1 VKVVILE
8 EGADLDALS
17 CAYGVL
23 LLYQDAYLLKPSL
36 LSRRASEV
44 FKRFKERFRLL
55 EKLPQEFDL
64 VLVDAHHVEEY
75 RFAGVKEFTYL
86 TIIQRHPKGSR
97 ERWMRWA
104 VQPPW
109 WWRNSKG

>member
-1 VKVVILE
+1 MKVVILE

-44 FKRFKERFRLL
+44 FKRFKERFRIL
-55 EKLPQEFDL
+55 EELPQEFDL
-64 VLVDAHHVEEY
+64 VLVDAQSQKGCIL
-75 RFAGVKEFTYL
+75 RSYL
-86 TIIQRHPKGSR
+86 Y
-97 ERWMRWA
+97 
-104 VQPPW
+104 V
-109 WWRNSKG
+109 